1 MKTYNVNLDE
11 ETIKALDRWLAAAGM
26 TRSGYINTL
35 LTKTVESMGL
45 KQIPDYDK
53 MTLPQLFKMLGGVG
67 AMMEGKSYGVGKKK

>member
-1 MKTYNVNLDE
+1 
-11 ETIKALDRWLAAAGM
+11 
-26 TRSGYINTL
+26 
-35 LTKTVESMGL
+35 MGL